1 MIDLLTVPDDDDTR
15 LGLIHAFAYAEG
27 IRREDVPR
35 MPAEARRRWEN
46 RADRALT
53 ELRFLSA
60 AYAAG
65 QAAREC
71 VADVAALDDYPDPDP
86 ACLIHDT
93 TGEDVRGWEMADCT
107 CPAPARRIDPR
118 DLLAEALA
126 RPIDWAALLGTD
138 PQEGAPR

>member
-1 MIDLLTVPDDDDTR
+1 MSDLLIVPDDDDTR
-15 LGLIHAFAYAEG
+15 RGLIHAFAYAEG
-27 IRREDVPR
+27 IGREDVPR
-35 MPAEARRRWEN
+35 VSAEARRRWEN

-65 QAAREC
+65 QADRER
-71 VADVAALDDYPDPDP
+71 VAAAAALDDSPDPDP

-93 TGEDVRGWEMADCT
+93 AGADVRGWGMADCT
-107 CPAPARRIDPR
+107 CPVLRIDPR
-118 DLLAEALA
+118 DLLAGALA
-126 RPIDWAALLGTD
+126 RPIDRAAFLGTTD